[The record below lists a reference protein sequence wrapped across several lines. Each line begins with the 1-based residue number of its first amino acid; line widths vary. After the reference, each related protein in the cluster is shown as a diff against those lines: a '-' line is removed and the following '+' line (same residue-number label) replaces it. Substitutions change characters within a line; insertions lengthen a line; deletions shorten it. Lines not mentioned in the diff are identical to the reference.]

1 MMKFERKEIG
11 TIFSRLRAAVPEV
24 RSSGNEGILL
34 SGSDAIATNLELSVK
49 AGLSE
54 SIDTEVVVPPR
65 GVEFIGSTVAPTI
78 EINIEDKLLHI
89 KSGPARAKLSTIPAS
104 DYPEMPGPGN
114 DAKHCIVKAQDLS
127 WAISKVLY
135 AASKDDRKPAH
146 KGLCISR
153 QGEDTMEICALDG
166 YRLAV
171 SRIPCQADGDFRF
184 VLPAATA
191 KAIDTLE
198 LDGDVEIIRDRFKAV
213 IHDEKFIVTTRL
225 IAEPFL
231 EYTKIISGEYKGIS
245 CQVDRRELL
254 GVLNRMKLAKSTDVK
269 EKSIL
274 MMNFEPDGYGRASM
288 RSTVAQMTEQFALEG
303 DVPDPLCMGFN
314 VDYLCETLKS
324 MESDKVHIQ
333 LNGEISPAK
342 FTEVGREE
350 AYKAIVLPVKIRRGA

>member
-1 MMKFERKEIG
+1 
-11 TIFSRLRAAVPEV
+11 
-24 RSSGNEGILL
+24 
-34 SGSDAIATNLELSVK
+34 
-49 AGLSE
+49 
-54 SIDTEVVVPPR
+54 
-65 GVEFIGSTVAPTI
+65 
-78 EINIEDKLLHI
+78 
-89 KSGPARAKLSTIPAS
+89 
-104 DYPEMPGPGN
+104 MPGPGN

-303 DVPDPLCMGFN
+303 DVPEPLCMGFN

-333 LNGEISPAK
+333 LNGEVSPAK